1 MNGGDC
7 IHGMHLLPNKTVI
20 EVINPGF
27 ENAGAWLNEFKYRLE
42 PVINFK
48 RLTLPG
54 KKENVFKAWNKS
66 GKLPVSR
73 FIKALKEFCYN

>member
-42 PVINFK
+42 PVINFE

-54 KKENVFKAWNKS
+54 KK
-66 GKLPVSR
+66 
-73 FIKALKEFCYN
+73 